1 MGYEQAFYHWKNEY
15 FRLKRRSE
23 IIQEQKN
30 QALLLR
36 ERLLLQINSQSD
48 PEWIELVL
56 MQGLGLV
63 PEGQTKA
70 YFSNTKGGSK
80 NK

>member
-1 MGYEQAFYHWKNEY
+1 MGYERSVFHCKNE
-15 FRLKRRSE
+15 FDRLKRRSE
-23 IIQEQKN
+23 IINEQKN

-48 PEWIELVL
+48 PDWIELTL

-70 YFSNTKGGSK
+70 YFSNSSK
-80 NK
+80 RK

>member
-1 MGYEQAFYHWKNEY
+1 MGYEQSLFHWKSEY
-15 FRLKRRSE
+15 IRLKHRSE
-23 IIQEQKN
+23 IIKEQKN

-48 PEWIELVL
+48 PEWIELTL

-70 YFSNTKGGSK
+70 YFSNTKL
-80 NK
+80 